1 MFAEGPSW
9 AIQRAA
15 KFYPCACIIHRFLP
29 PCFPSVQSRLE
40 KLPTAAAGDTFAD
53 RCRSP
58 DRRRYQV
65 AISPEKQTNHFYHF
79 AVHLAM
85 PPRTP
90 SRLSCVAIG
99 ARSEAHPATCPRLD
113 IWAGQHVLWAVPN
126 CVTLSWRCMSVRGIP
141 RSLSVPTTPH
151 IGVVQGLL

>member
-40 KLPTAAAGDTFAD
+40 KLSTAAAGDTFAD

-58 DRRRYQV
+58 DRRCYQV

-85 PPRTP
+85 PPRTS

-99 ARSEAHPATCPRLD
+99 ARSEAHLATCPRLD
-113 IWAGQHVLWAVPN
+113 IWAGQHVLWASQIASPPY
-126 CVTLSWRCMSVRGIP
+126 RGAVSTWHPSFFISP
-141 RSLSVPTTPH
+141 QTPH